1 MKIFSWITKDTNI
14 NFMGARKLTY
24 AISGISMILAVFFI
38 FTKSFNYGID
48 FSGGI
53 LMEVK
58 DEQVIDLD
66 KLRAELSHLNIGE
79 INIQTIG
86 ETGQEVMIRAQA
98 QMLDEREQ
106 MKAVNEIKRILGNDV
121 EIRKVELVGPQV
133 GDELKRDGILA
144 SVIAVIGISLYIWFR
159 FEWQFALGAMI
170 GLVHDI
176 LVTVGLL
183 SLFQIDFSLTT
194 VAAIL
199 TLAGYSVNDTV
210 VTYDRI
216 RENLRKYKTMP
227 QVQLLNKSIND
238 IFSRTLLTGFTT
250 LLASIALLIWGGD
263 ALRSFSFT
271 LVWGILIGTYSSIY
285 VSTVILDW
293 FDLRKSIEN
302 REKEISPFGNV
313 RGAFCAF

>member
-14 NFMGARKLTY
+14 NFMGARKWTY
-24 AISGISMILAVFFI
+24 AISGIAMILAVVFI

-66 KLRAELSHLNIGE
+66 KLRSELSHLNIGE

-86 ETGQEVMIRAQA
+86 ESGQEVMIRAQA
-98 QMLDEREQ
+98 QMLDEKEQ
-106 MKAVNEIKRILGNDV
+106 MKAVNEIKKILGNDV

-183 SLFQIDFSLTT
+183 SLFHIDFSLTT

-250 LLASIALLIWGGD
+250 LLASVALLIWGGD

-302 REKEISPFGNV
+302 REKDISPFGNV
-313 RGAFCAF
+313 G

>member
-14 NFMGARKLTY
+14 NFMGARKWTY
-24 AISGISMILAVFFI
+24 AISGLSMILAVFFI
-38 FTKSFNYGID
+38 TTKSFNYGID

-53 LMEVK
+53 LMEIK
-58 DEQVIDLD
+58 DDQVINLD
-66 KLRAELSHLNIGE
+66 TLRKELDHMDIGE

-86 ETGQEVMIRAQA
+86 DSGQEVMIRAQA
-98 QMLDEREQ
+98 QMLDEKEQ
-106 MKAVNEIKRILGNDV
+106 MKAVNEIKKILGSDV

-133 GDELKRDGILA
+133 GDELKRDGVLA
-144 SVIAVIGISLYIWFR
+144 SVIAVLGITLYVWFR
-159 FEWQFALGAMI
+159 FEWQFAIGAMV
-170 GLVHDI
+170 GLLHDI

-250 LLASIALLIWGGD
+250 LLASVALLIWGGD

-293 FDLRKSIEN
+293 FDLRKSMEN
-302 REKEISPFGNV
+302 KDKDLNPFGNV
-313 RGAFCAF
+313 G